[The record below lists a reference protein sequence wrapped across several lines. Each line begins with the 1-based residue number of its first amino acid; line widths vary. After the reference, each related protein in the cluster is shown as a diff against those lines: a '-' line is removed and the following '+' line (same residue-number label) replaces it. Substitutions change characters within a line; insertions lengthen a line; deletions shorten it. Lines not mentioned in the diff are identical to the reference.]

1 MNEEPPFSTIA
12 EAARH
17 IEAKT
22 LSPVTLVETLLERIE
37 SLDPRLDAFV
47 TLTGEQALDA
57 ARQAEL
63 EIVAG
68 RYRGPMHGIPF
79 GLKDI
84 YDAAGTP
91 TTGHSR
97 TAMDNRPQ
105 FDATTTARLI
115 AAGGVLMGKLSTH
128 EFAHGGPSFDLPWPP
143 AVGPGLSDVFRR
155 TSRPSSRY
163 ASRAWA
169 T

>member
-1 MNEEPPFSTIA
+1 MTEELKFPTIA

-17 IEAKT
+17 LEART
-22 LSPVTLVETLLERIE
+22 LSPVALLEMLLDRIE
-37 SLDPRLDAFV
+37 SLNPRLDAFV

-57 ARQAEL
+57 ARQAES

-97 TAMDNRPQ
+97 TAMDNVPET
-105 FDATTTARLI
+105 DAA
-115 AAGGVLMGKLSTH
+115 
-128 EFAHGGPSFDLPWPP
+128 PP
-143 AVGPGLSDVFRR
+143 RV
-155 TSRPSSRY
+155 
-163 ASRAWA
+163 
-169 T
+169 